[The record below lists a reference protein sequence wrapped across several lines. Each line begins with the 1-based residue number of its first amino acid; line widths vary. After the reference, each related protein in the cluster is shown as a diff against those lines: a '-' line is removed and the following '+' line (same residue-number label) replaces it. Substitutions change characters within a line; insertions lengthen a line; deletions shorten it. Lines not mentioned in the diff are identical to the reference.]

1 MEESRELNA
10 VIDVIMLAGTHSSQK
25 WLRDSSCGRYHDP
38 YCAFAGDCGLQC
50 SCHACRYLFL
60 H

>member
-1 MEESRELNA
+1 MEESKELNA
-10 VIDVIMLAGTHSSQK
+10 VIDVIMLAGTILLKSGSEIH
-25 WLRDSSCGRYHDP
+25 RVEDTMIRIA
-38 YCAFAGDCGLQC
+38 AFAGTCGLQC